1 LERKKPQSYQLQGVL
16 LLLTE
21 KQDHLAVIVGK
32 GFPSYLGVL
41 NEHLR
46 KRDVEVRHLSDL
58 SLEEEH
64 SQIAKQFASEI
75 NTRLMA
81 STGCVSVVSIVD
93 NARSDEKPSSESC
106 IPNKIRCVLQEITQK
121 CNPCLVKRL
130 RLVTVSFSNSRKD
143 FKTLK
148 MATREVMSCLIDQ
161 GVVCLGVFVCT
172 DLENQK
178 DEADMSKL
186 MEKAA
191 ELTTSAILD
200 VPPVLNGVTFDTIT

>member
-1 LERKKPQSYQLQGVL
+1 LRGVL
-16 LLLTE
+16 LSLTE

-32 GFPSYLGVL
+32 GFPSYLDVL

-46 KRDVEVRHLSDL
+46 KRDVEVRLLSNL
-58 SLEEEH
+58 SLEEQH
-64 SQIAKQFASEI
+64 SQTAKQLVSDI
-75 NTRLMA
+75 SSRLMA
-81 STGCVSVVSIVD
+81 SRGGVSVVSVVD
-93 NARSDEKPSSESC
+93 NTRSDEKPSSESC
-106 IPNKIRCVLQEITQK
+106 IPNKMRCVLQEITQK

-143 FKTLK
+143 FKTFK
-148 MATREVMSCLIDQ
+148 ITTREVMSCLNDQ
-161 GVVCLGVFVCT
+161 GVVCFGVFVCPV
-172 DLENQK
+172 LENQQ

-200 VPPVLNGVTFDTIT
+200 VPPVLNGQTFDTIT